1 MSKKIIFQKCNFN
14 AIYFLCYA
22 ITCITKNLIKY
33 YYHPL
38 FWNEP
43 KEYSLR
49 AAYFLS
55 YKILILYASNISDF
69 IAVIPYFIRKKIL
82 KRNKDIEKSKNSN
95 LNNESEEQNES
106 NQLIYNDSEEIQSK
120 KRNKL
125 IIVYIIIIS
134 VLDFLAY
141 FIYCLYNIIF
151 NDMPCITNDFNFF
164 GPLNNIFQFVSSYLI
179 LKTHLCKLKYFS
191 LFLNLALFIVIFI
204 FDLINI
210 IKLDEKERYAYLIYP
225 LNYLFLDVEYSLV
238 KKVILNGY
246 VSIYLLIVMRGFFK
260 IILVIIFSSLM
271 YVFNKENF
279 FENIIFCLQN
289 IKLLLFL

>member
-1 MSKKIIFQKCNFN
+1 M
-14 AIYFLCYA
+14 
-22 ITCITKNLIKY
+22 
-33 YYHPL
+33 
-38 FWNEP
+38 
-43 KEYSLR
+43 
-49 AAYFLS
+49 
-55 YKILILYASNISDF
+55 ILI
-69 IAVIPYFIRKKIL
+69 
-82 KRNKDIEKSKNSN
+82 
-95 LNNESEEQNES
+95 
-106 NQLIYNDSEEIQSK
+106 
-120 KRNKL
+120 
-125 IIVYIIIIS
+125 
-134 VLDFLAY
+134 FLAH
-141 FIYCLYNIIF
+141 LIIF

-225 LNYLFLDVEYSLV
+225 LNYLFLDVEYSLL

-246 VSIYLLIVMRGFFK
+246 ASIYLLIVMRGFFK
-260 IILVIIFSSLM
+260 IILIIIFSSLM

-289 IKLLLFL
+289 IKLLLFLSNIIIYFFDTVFYGY